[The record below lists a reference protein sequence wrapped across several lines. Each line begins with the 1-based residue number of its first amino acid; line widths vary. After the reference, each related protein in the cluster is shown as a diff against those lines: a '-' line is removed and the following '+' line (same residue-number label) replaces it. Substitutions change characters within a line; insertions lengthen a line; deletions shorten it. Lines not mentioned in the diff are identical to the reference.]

1 MVGDA
6 GAARKGRSHVS
17 HDVDEGHRDLWRG
30 LAHAREGAA
39 AAAPW
44 SSAVPHTLAAPELRP
59 YRDHVDADTLR
70 AAHARARKIGVGVDE
85 VLVASGALDEDAA
98 THLLAR
104 DLGLS
109 VAAPNLPDLPDD
121 PAMAEAV
128 LRTGTLVCGSGR
140 PHFVMAARGRIV
152 WRLRRAL
159 KRDAGLA
166 SRVELIPPLAL
177 ARRIGA
183 VCGPRLAAAATERL
197 VRSDPLKSAST
208 LRPGRIVGLGAAA
221 VGLPLAPLLVLA
233 PEMTVLGVQAALS
246 LVFLAWIAL
255 RLAGCLYEPPEEL
268 LPVLDPR
275 SLPVYSLLVPLYD
288 EAASVPRLVAAL
300 AALDYPPEKLDIKLV
315 VEAGDHAT
323 RAAIAGMTLPPH
335 IMEVAVAP
343 VGPRTKPKALE
354 AALPF
359 ARGSIVAIYDAE
371 DLPEPDQ
378 LRRVVAAFRTGG
390 RKVGCVQAR
399 LCIDNG
405 GDSWIS
411 AQFAAEYAGQFDVLL
426 PVLSA
431 LGLPIPL
438 GGTSNHF
445 RRRVLDQVGGWDPY
459 NVTEDAD
466 LGIRLARAGWQTCV
480 ISSTTFE
487 EAPVTRRAWIGQRT
501 RWLKG
506 WAQTLLVHG
515 RRPRALVRD
524 LGLGG
529 TVALVLLTA
538 GPYAA
543 ALVHPL
549 CLALFI
555 ADIVGGVAGLPC
567 TYMAEV
573 MTSALTYTTLV
584 AGYAGAAVSMTVGL
598 GRRGIRPGWGTIA
611 MIPIYW
617 LLLSLAAWRAVVELI
632 RRPYHWQKT
641 EHGAA
646 RRGALGGLRS
656 SASAP
661 PQPRPEAAW
670 S

>member
-17 HDVDEGHRDLWRG
+17 HDAGEDHRDLGRERVR
-30 LAHAREGAA
+30 AREGASVS
-39 AAAPW
+39 APLP
-44 SSAVPHTLAAPELRP
+44 SAVAHALAAPELRP
-59 YRDHVDADTLR
+59 YLGHVDAQELR
-70 AAHARARKIGVGVDE
+70 DAAARARDIGVGVDE
-85 VLVASGALDEDAA
+85 VLVALGALDENAA

-104 DLGLS
+104 DLGIS
-109 VAAPNLPDLPDD
+109 VAAPSLPDLPDD

-128 LRTGTLVCGSGR
+128 LRTGTLVLGTGR

-166 SRVELIPPLAL
+166 SRVELITPAVL
-177 ARRIGA
+177 ARRIGS
-183 VCGPRLAAAATERL
+183 VCGPRFAAAATERL
-197 VRSDPLKSAST
+197 ALSDPLKSAST
-208 LRPGRIVGLGAAA
+208 LRPARIVGLGAAA
-221 VGLPLAPLLVLA
+221 IGLPLALLLALA
-233 PEMTVLGVQAALS
+233 PDMGLLAVQAALS

-255 RLAGCLYEPPEEL
+255 RLAGCLYGPPEEPV
-268 LPVLDPR
+268 PVLDAR
-275 SLPVYSLLVPLYD
+275 SMPVYSLLVPLYD
-288 EAASVPRLVAAL
+288 EAASVPRLVDAL
-300 AALDYPPEKLDIKLV
+300 SALDYPPEKLDIKLV
-315 VEAGDHAT
+315 VEADDHAT
-323 RAAIAGMTLPPH
+323 RAAIAALELPPH
-335 IMEVAVAP
+335 MAEVVIAP

-378 LRRVVAAFRTGG
+378 LRRAVATFHAGG
-390 RKVGCVQAR
+390 AKVGCVQAR

-405 GDSWIS
+405 GDGWIS

-426 PVLSA
+426 PALSA

-466 LGIRLARAGWQTCV
+466 LGIRLARAGWQTRV

-487 EAPVTRRAWIGQRT
+487 EAPVTRRAWVGQRT

-515 RRPRALVRD
+515 RRPRALMRD
-524 LGLGG
+524 LGPGG
-529 TVALVLLTA
+529 TLALMLLTA

-555 ADIVGGVAGLPC
+555 ADIVRGVAGLPC
-567 TYMAEV
+567 THMAEV
-573 MTSALTYTTLV
+573 VTSALTYTTLV
-584 AGYAGAAVSMTVGL
+584 AGYAGAAATMTVGL
-598 GRRGIRPGWGTIA
+598 GRRGMRPGWRTIVG
-611 MIPIYW
+611 IPFYW
-617 LLLSLAAWRAVVELI
+617 LLLSVAAWRAVIELI

-646 RRGALGGLRS
+646 HRGGGGGLRS

-661 PQPRPEAAW
+661 PQPRPEGV
-670 S
+670 SS